1 MPNWL
6 GLLPFKADVEEA
18 KTQNEFLATLLQENP
33 ILVLGEQ
40 YQRFE
45 LVVIILSE
53 ITQKKY
59 VTDETGKKLAGL
71 IQNMANDPTF
81 GPQFQLIYQNKLT
94 VE

>member
-1 MPNWL
+1 M
-6 GLLPFKADVEEA
+6 
-18 KTQNEFLATLLQENP
+18 
-33 ILVLGEQ
+33 
-40 YQRFE
+40 
-45 LVVIILSE
+45 VIILSE